1 LIADCKDCSSDRYRF
16 FLFLGTGT
24 FERVKVSGS
33 KDSAI
38 PAGFLADWPDTEAVG
53 PFAGGSDAGGTD
65 GTAADKPS
73 GWGDW
78 GPGSLVPGNRSSAS
92 RQA

>member
-1 LIADCKDCSSDRYRF
+1 
-16 FLFLGTGT
+16 
-24 FERVKVSGS
+24 VSGS

-53 PFAGGSDAGGTD
+53 PFAGGSDARGPEARGPD
-65 GTAADKPS
+65 WTAADMPS

-78 GPGSLVPGNRSSAS
+78 GTSSPES
-92 RQA
+92 GD